1 MAHYPTYCSK
11 WNPIEPRLFSQVHRA
26 MEGFVFTDYPT
37 VQKIT
42 GQTTTRKGLTVVVR
56 LNLKEY
62 EKGIKIT
69 RADLDDKRIAYHP
82 VIPEL
87 NYRIY
92 P

>member
-1 MAHYPTYCSK
+1 M
-11 WNPIEPRLFSQVHRA
+11 FSQVHRA

-42 GQTTTRKGLTVVVR
+42 GQTSTRKGLTVVVR